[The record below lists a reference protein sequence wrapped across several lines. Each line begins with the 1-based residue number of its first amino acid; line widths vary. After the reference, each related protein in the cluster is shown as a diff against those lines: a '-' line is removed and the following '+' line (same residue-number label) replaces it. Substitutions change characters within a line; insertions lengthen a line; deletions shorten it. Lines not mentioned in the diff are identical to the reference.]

1 MLIYENTTQRLR
13 EEASEVF
20 SGGYSKFW
28 MAPLCIN
35 AKDRSLQWI
44 MVRTSHSIHCSFALP
59 CRCEIMQIS
68 WHTKCFKFQC
78 FQCTVADFTF
88 FFFLIGVCIPLFLHK
103 HNMANNN
110 KYHYYSQL
118 NFYGCIGF
126 TGWSC
131 PLSETAMGHY
141 EKQLC
146 GQQKPFDAGITPT
159 WAVPGP
165 FAVPET
171 QRHCVL
177 QCTLLN
183 NGKGLPPLL
192 YNHPTKMPHTC
203 ARHRSAQPWLRH
215 QGGPGKL
222 TPCWGVLCNFRLQK
236 HQLLHKHSWKLPYF
250 EALFWFDLY

>member
-13 EEASEVF
+13 EEAGEVF

-126 TGWSC
+126 TGWSFVTDSDGA
-131 PLSETAMGHY
+131 LWKAA
-141 EKQLC
+141 L
-146 GQQKPFDAGITPT
+146 
-159 WAVPGP
+159 W
-165 FAVPET
+165 
-171 QRHCVL
+171 
-177 QCTLLN
+177 
-183 NGKGLPPLL
+183 
-192 YNHPTKMPHTC
+192 PTKAIWCWHHTHLSSAGAIRC
-203 ARHRSAQPWLRH
+203 AWNPTSLHAAMHFAEQWKRAST
-215 QGGPGKL
+215 
-222 TPCWGVLCNFRLQK
+222 TPL
-236 HQLLHKHSWKLPYF
+236 
-250 EALFWFDLY
+250 